1 MESVGVVLPFNVR
14 DDYSSNPLAGLI
26 YTAEGQ
32 HPKKRMTARDIQQA
46 WQQIFTLWADQNNYE
61 I

>member
-14 DDYSSNPLAGLI
+14 DDYSSTPLAGLI
-26 YTAEGQ
+26 YTAQGQ

-46 WQQIFTLWADQNNYE
+46 WQQIFTLWADRKNYE

>member
-14 DDYSSNPLAGLI
+14 DDYSSIPLAGLI
-26 YTAEGQ
+26 YTAQGQ
-32 HPKKRMTARDIQQA
+32 HPKKRMTAREIQQA
-46 WQQIFTLWADQNNYE
+46 WQQIFTLWADRKNYE